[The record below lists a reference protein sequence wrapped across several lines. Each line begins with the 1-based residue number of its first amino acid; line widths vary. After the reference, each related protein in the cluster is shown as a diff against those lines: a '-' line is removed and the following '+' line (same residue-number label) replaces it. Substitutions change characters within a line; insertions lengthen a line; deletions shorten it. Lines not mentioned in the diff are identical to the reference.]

1 MKPFEPHTLPLE
13 NQDFGSMITLVGQA
27 NRAVAR
33 YDGLLAGLINPS
45 VLLSPLTTKE
55 AERSSRIEG
64 TQAGLG
70 DVYQYEAGVQIAESL
85 AQDSQEIINYR
96 KTLLVAEDYLRERPL
111 GLTLVK
117 SMHGILLDSVRGQN
131 KQPGQFRKEQNW
143 IGPRGCSMEE
153 ATYVPPSP
161 LRLLDHLEN
170 WESYL
175 RFNDVDPV
183 IQTAIIHAQ
192 FEIIHPFLDGN
203 GRLGRLMV
211 PLFLSRLPHVLSE

>member
-1 MKPFEPHTLPLE
+1 MKPFEPQTLPLE

-64 TQAGLG
+64 TQADLS

-170 WESYL
+170 
-175 RFNDVDPV
+175 
-183 IQTAIIHAQ
+183 
-192 FEIIHPFLDGN
+192 
-203 GRLGRLMV
+203 
-211 PLFLSRLPHVLSE
+211 